1 MMVSFQSKEIPLIK
15 IKSRDSRLTG
25 KGKKNE

>member
-15 IKSRDSRLTG
+15 IKSRDSRFTG
-25 KGKKNE
+25 KGKVK